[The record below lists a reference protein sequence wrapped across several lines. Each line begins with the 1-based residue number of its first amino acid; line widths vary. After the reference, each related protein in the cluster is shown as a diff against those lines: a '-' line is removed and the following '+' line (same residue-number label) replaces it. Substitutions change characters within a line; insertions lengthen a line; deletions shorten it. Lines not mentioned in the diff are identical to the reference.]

1 MADALKALEE
11 GGGEGED
18 LVQEYQLSDDDD
30 EGMDMLKGQAGR
42 QAVLEDEAD
51 GFELES
57 GSEGETDDGEDED
70 GDAAEIESAS
80 DLDDDGED
88 EDGGSVDGFDSGSDG
103 EGGMED
109 GEEDEEDKEDEE
121 RAPAGELCNF
131 RGARVCRIRGGEVG
145 AACACASTGC
155 A

>member
-30 EGMDMLKGQAGR
+30 EGMDMLKGRAGR
-42 QAVLEDEAD
+42 EAAAEDEDD
-51 GFELES
+51 GFQSGS
-57 GSEGETDDGEDED
+57 GSEGEMDYGEDED

-80 DLDDDGED
+80 DLEDDGED
-88 EDGGSVDGFDSGSDG
+88 EDGGSEDGFDSGSDG

-109 GEEDEEDKEDEE
+109 GEEDEEDEEDEE
-121 RAPAGELCNF
+121 RAPAGELCTF
-131 RGARVCRIRGGEVG
+131 RGPRVCRIRGVEVG